1 MSKARTRLV
10 TGLFLISTIC
20 SAQESAFRSKSKRL
34 KDYPKE
40 LLQQKQ
46 WTKIDL
52 RKNSLDRF
60 PTEFSGFEKLEEL
73 RLSRNPMTWPDS
85 LAGFPV
91 LRYLDLWDTDV
102 ATVPVH
108 VQGFDALETLDLR
121 ETYLDEENRAALEKL
136 FPMTEIL
143 LSERCS
149 CRPKK

>member
-1 MSKARTRLV
+1 MSWGRMCLV
-10 TGLFLISTIC
+10 AGLFLTSTIC
-20 SAQESAFRSKSKRL
+20 SAQDMAFRAKSKRL

-40 LLQQKQ
+40 LIHEVQ
-46 WTKIDL
+46 WTNIDL
-52 RKNSLDRF
+52 RKNRLERF
-60 PTEFSGFEKLEEL
+60 PTEFREFEELEEL
-73 RLSRNPMTWPDS
+73 RLSRNPMNWPDS
-85 LAGFPV
+85 LSGFPV

-136 FPMTEIL
+136 FPRAEIL